1 VITACRAREVP
12 CAVIGGAVE
21 PAAADALYALGA
33 AAVVAAGGGPMSLEA
48 ALAHARDNV
57 ASSARALCGMLRG

>member
-1 VITACRAREVP
+1 
-12 CAVIGGAVE
+12 
-21 PAAADALYALGA
+21 
-33 AAVVAAGGGPMSLEA
+33 MSLEA